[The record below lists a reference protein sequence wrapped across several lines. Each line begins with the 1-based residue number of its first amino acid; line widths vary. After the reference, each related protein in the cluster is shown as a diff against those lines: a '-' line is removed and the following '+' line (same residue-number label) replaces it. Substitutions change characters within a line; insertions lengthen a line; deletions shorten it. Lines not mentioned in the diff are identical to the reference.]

1 MTLNVAG
8 LLATIPA
15 RFSAEPRT
23 AFVPGS
29 ESNIPVT
36 RSGVPQSGR
45 PFSRTKKIP
54 FEAIETNMG
63 MKRDNL
69 EWQLGRASTELSTF
83 EKELDQGGVAAEAR
97 PKNAKW
103 RNLNGR
109 CRQLR
114 RRLIAVSKV
123 EATNIEVAQR
133 KESASAEVA
142 SAS

>member
-1 MTLNVAG
+1 
-8 LLATIPA
+8 
-15 RFSAEPRT
+15 
-23 AFVPGS
+23 
-29 ESNIPVT
+29 
-36 RSGVPQSGR
+36 
-45 PFSRTKKIP
+45 
-54 FEAIETNMG
+54 MG

-69 EWQLGRASTELSTF
+69 EWQLSRASTELSAF
-83 EKELDQGGVAAEAR
+83 EKELDQGGVAAEIR

-103 RNLNGR
+103 RNLSGR